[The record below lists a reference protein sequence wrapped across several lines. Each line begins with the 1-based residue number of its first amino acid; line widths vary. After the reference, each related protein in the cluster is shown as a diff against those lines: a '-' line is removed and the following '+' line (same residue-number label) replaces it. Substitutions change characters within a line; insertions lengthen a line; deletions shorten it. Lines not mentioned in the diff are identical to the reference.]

1 MTATL
6 STATSLER
14 LFGTVGEAMTAK
26 VVALQG
32 DTPADVATRRLEHL
46 QVSGA
51 PVVDH
56 GRVVGVVTLR
66 DLLAPVLADG
76 PVQTTGPF
84 HRHEQHL
91 TNYRVRELMTAEPV
105 CARADSPLARGRPV
119 HGPGRCQPDPGGRRG
134 RPPRRHPHPRRR
146 AARPGPAHPK
156 PRSRGRR
163 RVPDGTRLTPH
174 REPGR
179 GGVSARL
186 LFDQESCWARRP
198 AAPSSTASSSPH
210 RWARS
215 ASPAMS
221 GPIVPWT

>member
-26 VVALQG
+26 VVALQA

-66 DLLAPVLADG
+66 DLLAPVLVDG

-84 HRHEQHL
+84 HRYEQHL
-91 TNYRVRELMTAEPV
+91 TGYRVHELMTAQPV
-105 CARADSPLARGRPV
+105 TARADSPLTEAVLSMDQAGVNRVPVVDAVGRPV
-119 HGPGRCQPDPGGRRG
+119 GILTRDDVLRVLARRI
-134 RPPRRHPHPRRR
+134 RQL
-146 AARPGPAHPK
+146 
-156 PRSRGRR
+156 
-163 RVPDGTRLTPH
+163 RVPAGGGSRI
-174 REPGR
+174 EP
-179 GGVSARL
+179 
-186 LFDQESCWARRP
+186 D
-198 AAPSSTASSSPH
+198 
-210 RWARS
+210 
-215 ASPAMS
+215 
-221 GPIVPWT
+221 